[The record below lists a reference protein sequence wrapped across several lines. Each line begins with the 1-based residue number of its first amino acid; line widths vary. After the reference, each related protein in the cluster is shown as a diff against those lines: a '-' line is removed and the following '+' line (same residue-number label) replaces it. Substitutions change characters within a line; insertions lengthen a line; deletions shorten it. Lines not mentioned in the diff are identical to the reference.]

1 MCKWSTRSVLVGKT
15 ETVPGV
21 RKHTLKQSSDM
32 KQVSVI
38 KCEVIVMGKFP
49 FYRNLGVSL
58 QGGDTLAVIWC
69 QRRAWSRRDQHT
81 QWPWKWARTQISVA
95 LGLALKPCEDTEQ
108 FILRDWDIIER
119 FLPTEQ
125 WAWGK
130 GLDTL
135 LLLCMEPV
143 GSSRS
148 AVLLVPEVVKGQAL
162 AMGVAAWPRWAG
174 SVQVFRGWEVHCC
187 NT

>member
-1 MCKWSTRSVLVGKT
+1 MCRWSTKSVLVGKT

-69 QRRAWSRRDQHT
+69 QRRVWSRRDQHT
-81 QWPWKWARTQISVA
+81 QWPWKWARISVA
-95 LGLALKPCEDTEQ
+95 LDLTLKPCEDTEAIYPKRLGHYWKIFANRAVGLGEGAGHSSAPLCGASGEIAVSCTPSAQ
-108 FILRDWDIIER
+108 SGER
-119 FLPTEQ
+119 TGF
-125 WAWGK
+125 GH
-130 GLDTL
+130 G
-135 LLLCMEPV
+135 C
-143 GSSRS
+143 SSLS
-148 AVLLVPEVVKGQAL
+148 
-162 AMGVAAWPRWAG
+162 
-174 SVQVFRGWEVHCC
+174 
-187 NT
+187 